1 MPGPQAGCV
10 RARVVS
16 SPWVVIIL
24 ITLAAAVVRSL
35 PLTDHRL
42 HPDEALYG
50 SFMRLITSG
59 HNPLL
64 AGELVDK
71 PPLGFYLG
79 AVTMSLVGQTEL
91 GARLPALWAGW
102 LIVPLTWA
110 LGRRLAGD
118 RAGQL
123 AALVVAA
130 SPLAILFSPTVF
142 LDSLL
147 AAWLTASLWQAAAGR
162 PHSSALFF
170 GLALASKQTALL
182 SLPLLLAV
190 WALAN
195 SAPWG
200 QTCGR
205 YVRHGL
211 QFAAWLLLAT
221 IVANGLVVIWD
232 GLRQPPIGVWD
243 QGYGDNAPGRWV
255 RSDEIWT
262 RAVAWAQLTSL
273 ALGPTWVGL
282 VALAPVAWR
291 LARGPA
297 DPAAVRML
305 VLAGH
310 VLANLGGYWLLA
322 FNVWDRYLLPS
333 TPLLAVLAGYG
344 IAELR
349 AHAPN
354 LVLTALVL
362 APGAWWASQGRYP
375 LGGDHGAYDGVNQA
389 AAFLR
394 TQPAGTVVYD
404 HWLSWPWRFYLYEGP
419 AYVAWMADPSA
430 LTRDLQAFGRTAP
443 RFFVV
448 PSWEADTEFRAAT
461 NQAGF
466 TWTPVFTATRPDG
479 SPSFWVIRLLPA
491 DDF

>member
-1 MPGPQAGCV
+1 MV
-10 RARVVS
+10 T
-16 SPWVVIIL
+16 L
-24 ITLAAAVVRSL
+24 ITLAAAIVRSL

-79 AVTMSLVGQTEL
+79 ALTMGLVGQTEL

-102 LIVPLTWA
+102 LTVPLTWA

-162 PHSSALFF
+162 PRASALFF
-170 GLALASKQTALL
+170 GLALASKQTGLL

-190 WALAN
+190 WALADA
-195 SAPWG
+195 APWG
-200 QTCGR
+200 QTLR
-205 YVRHGL
+205 HHVRHAL
-211 QFAAWLLLAT
+211 RLVAWLLLAT
-221 IVANGLVVIWD
+221 IVANGLVVVWD

-255 RSDEIWT
+255 RSDELWT

-273 ALGPTWVGL
+273 ALGPTWAGL

-305 VLAGH
+305 TLAGYVLAS
-310 VLANLGGYWLLA
+310 LGGYWLLA
-322 FNVWDRYLLPS
+322 FNVWDRYLLPIA
-333 TPLLAVLAGYG
+333 PLLAILVGYG
-344 IAELR
+344 ITALR
-349 AHAPN
+349 ARAPS
-354 LVLTALVL
+354 LVLTALLL

-375 LGGDHGAYDGVNQA
+375 LGGDHGAYDGIDQV

-394 TQPAGTVVYD
+394 AQPAGTVVYD
-404 HWLSWPWRFYLYEGP
+404 HWLSWPWRFYLYESP
-419 AYVAWMADPSA
+419 VYVAWMADPES
-430 LTRDLQAFGRTAP
+430 LTRDLQAFGRTSP

-461 NQAGF
+461 DTAGF
-466 TWTPVFTATRPDG
+466 SWTPVFTATRARAEVSFRVFQLTALPGNDG
-479 SPSFWVIRLLPA
+479 SIPDAPRSP
-491 DDF
+491 